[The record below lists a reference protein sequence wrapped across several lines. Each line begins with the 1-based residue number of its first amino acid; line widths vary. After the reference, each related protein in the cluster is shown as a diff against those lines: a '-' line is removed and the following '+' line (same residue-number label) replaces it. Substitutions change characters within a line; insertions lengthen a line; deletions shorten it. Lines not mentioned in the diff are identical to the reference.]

1 MEQLLSEYGPS
12 LGYFFLLLGS
22 FVEGETVVLTAG
34 FLSFKGYLS
43 LPWIIVIAF
52 TGSLVADQLL
62 FYVGR
67 YYGPGLIEKKPALK
81 EKSKR
86 IFALLH
92 RYNVGFILS
101 FRFIYGIRV
110 ASPLVIGAS
119 GISIRRF
126 TILNIIAAAIWAVL
140 SCLAG
145 YMIGYWFAD
154 AVDAII
160 AKIIQFEKMLIITAA
175 ALVFMSFVAF
185 KIRGYMKKKKVKSTI
200 DQSHD

>member
-1 MEQLLSEYGPS
+1 MEQLLSEYGPTI
-12 LGYFFLLLGS
+12 GYLFLLLGS

-34 FLSFKGYLS
+34 YLSFKGYLS
-43 LPWIIVIAF
+43 LPLIIVIAF
-52 TGSLVADQLL
+52 TGSLVADQIL

-67 YYGPGLIEKKPALK
+67 HYGPSLIDRKPMLK

-86 IFALLH
+86 IFELLH

-119 GISIRRF
+119 GISIKRF
-126 TILNIIAAAIWAVL
+126 TILNVIAAAIWAVL
-140 SCLAG
+140 SCIAG

-154 AVDAII
+154 TVDAII
-160 AKIIQFEKMLIITAA
+160 AKVIQLEKVILI
-175 ALVFMSFVAF
+175 SVAVLAF
-185 KIRGYMKKKKVKSTI
+185 LGLMAYKIRAYLRRKKSKI
-200 DQSHD
+200 ND

>member
-1 MEQLLSEYGPS
+1 MEQLLIEYGPT
-12 LGYFFLLLGS
+12 LGYIILLIGS

-34 FLSFKGYLS
+34 FLSYKGYLS
-43 LPWIIVIAF
+43 LPWIIVISF
-52 TGSLVADQLL
+52 LGSLIADQLL

-67 YYGPGLIEKKPALK
+67 YYGPGLIERKPALK

-86 IFALLH
+86 IFDLLH

-119 GISIRRF
+119 GISIKRF
-126 TILNIIAAAIWAVL
+126 TILNLIAAVIWATI
-140 SCLAG
+140 SCFAG

-160 AKIIQFEKMLIITAA
+160 AKVIKFEKMLIIGVGIL
-175 ALVFMSFVAF
+175 ALLAF
-185 KIRGYMKKKKVKSTI
+185 IGYKLRSYLLRKKSKIN
-200 DQSHD
+200 D

>member
-1 MEQLLSEYGPS
+1 MEQLLIEYGPT
-12 LGYFFLLLGS
+12 LGYIILLIGS

-34 FLSFKGYLS
+34 FLSYKGYLS
-43 LPWIIVIAF
+43 LPWIIVISF
-52 TGSLVADQLL
+52 LGSLIADQLL

-67 YYGPGLIEKKPALK
+67 YYGPGLIERKPALK

-86 IFALLH
+86 IFDLLH

-119 GISIRRF
+119 GISIKRF
-126 TILNIIAAAIWAVL
+126 TILNLIAAVIWATI
-140 SCLAG
+140 SCFAG

-160 AKIIQFEKMLIITAA
+160 AKVIKFEKMLII
-175 ALVFMSFVAF
+175 
-185 KIRGYMKKKKVKSTI
+185 G
-200 DQSHD
+200 

>member
-1 MEQLLSEYGPS
+1 MEQLLSEYGPT
-12 LGYFFLLLGS
+12 LGYVILLIGS

-34 FLSFKGYLS
+34 FLAYKGYLS
-43 LPWIIVIAF
+43 LTLIIIISF
-52 TGSLVADQLL
+52 LGSLIADQLL
-62 FYVGR
+62 FYIGR
-67 YYGPGLIEKKPALK
+67 YYGPGLIERKPALK

-86 IFALLH
+86 IFDLLH

-119 GISIRRF
+119 GISIKRF
-126 TILNIIAAAIWAVL
+126 TILNLIAAIIWATI
-140 SCLAG
+140 SCVAG

-160 AKIIQFEKMLIITAA
+160 AKIIKFEKMLIIGVGI
-175 ALVFMSFVAF
+175 LVVLAF
-185 KIRGYMKKKKVKSTI
+185 IGYKIRGYRLRKKSKI
-200 DQSHD
+200 ND

>member
-1 MEQLLSEYGPS
+1 LEQLLIEYGPT
-12 LGYFFLLLGS
+12 LGYIILLIGS

-34 FLSFKGYLS
+34 FLSYKGYLS
-43 LPWIIVIAF
+43 LPWIIVISF
-52 TGSLVADQLL
+52 LGSLIADQLL

-67 YYGPGLIEKKPALK
+67 YYGPGLIERKPALK

-86 IFALLH
+86 IFDLLH

-119 GISIRRF
+119 GISIKRF
-126 TILNIIAAAIWAVL
+126 TILNLIAAVIWATI
-140 SCLAG
+140 SCFAG

-160 AKIIQFEKMLIITAA
+160 AKVIKFEKMLIIGVGIL
-175 ALVFMSFVAF
+175 ALLAF
-185 KIRGYMKKKKVKSTI
+185 IGYKLRSYLLRKKSKIN
-200 DQSHD
+200 D

>member
-1 MEQLLSEYGPS
+1 MEQLLIEYGPT
-12 LGYFFLLLGS
+12 LGYIILLIGS

-34 FLSFKGYLS
+34 FLSYKGYLS
-43 LPWIIVIAF
+43 LPWIIVISF
-52 TGSLVADQLL
+52 LGSLIADQLL

-67 YYGPGLIEKKPALK
+67 YYGPGLIERKPALK

-86 IFALLH
+86 IFDLLH

-119 GISIRRF
+119 GISIKRF
-126 TILNIIAAAIWAVL
+126 TILNLIAAVIWATI
-140 SCLAG
+140 SCFAG

-160 AKIIQFEKMLIITAA
+160 AKVIKFEKMLIIGVGIL
-175 ALVFMSFVAF
+175 ALLAF
-185 KIRGYMKKKKVKSTI
+185 IGYKIRSYLLRKKSKI
-200 DQSHD
+200 ND

>member
-1 MEQLLSEYGPS
+1 MEQLLSEYGPA
-12 LGYFFLLLGS
+12 LGYIILLIGS

-34 FLSFKGYLS
+34 FLSYKGYLS
-43 LPWIIVIAF
+43 LTWIIIISF
-52 TGSLVADQLL
+52 LGSLIADQLL
-62 FYVGR
+62 FYIGR
-67 YYGPGLIEKKPALK
+67 YYGPGLIERKPALK

-86 IFALLH
+86 IFDLLH

-119 GISIRRF
+119 GISIKRF
-126 TILNIIAAAIWAVL
+126 TILNLIAAIIWATI
-140 SCLAG
+140 SCIAG

-160 AKIIQFEKMLIITAA
+160 AKIIKFEKMLIIGVGI
-175 ALVFMSFVAF
+175 LVLLAF
-185 KIRGYMKKKKVKSTI
+185 IGYKIRGYFVRKKSKI
-200 DQSHD
+200 ND

>member
-1 MEQLLSEYGPS
+1 MEQLLSEYGPT
-12 LGYFFLLLGS
+12 LGYVILLIGS

-34 FLSFKGYLS
+34 FLAYKGYLS
-43 LPWIIVIAF
+43 LTLIIIISF
-52 TGSLVADQLL
+52 LGSLIADQLL
-62 FYVGR
+62 FYIGR
-67 YYGPGLIEKKPALK
+67 YYGPGLIERKPALK

-86 IFALLH
+86 IFDLLH

-119 GISIRRF
+119 GISIKRF
-126 TILNIIAAAIWAVL
+126 TILNLIAAIIWATI
-140 SCLAG
+140 SCVAG

-160 AKIIQFEKMLIITAA
+160 AKIIKFEKMLIIGVGI
-175 ALVFMSFVAF
+175 LVVLAF
-185 KIRGYMKKKKVKSTI
+185 IGYKIRGYLVRKKSKI
-200 DQSHD
+200 ND

>member
-1 MEQLLSEYGPS
+1 MEQLLSEYGPTI
-12 LGYFFLLLGS
+12 GYLFLLLGS

-34 FLSFKGYLS
+34 YLSFKGYLS
-43 LPWIIVIAF
+43 LPLIIVIAF
-52 TGSLVADQLL
+52 TGSLVADQIL

-67 YYGPGLIEKKPALK
+67 HYGPSLIDRKPMLK

-86 IFALLH
+86 IFELLH

-119 GISIRRF
+119 GISIKRF
-126 TILNIIAAAIWAVL
+126 TILNVIAAAIWAVL
-140 SCLAG
+140 SCIAG

-154 AVDAII
+154 TVDAII
-160 AKIIQFEKMLIITAA
+160 AKVIQLEKVILISVAVLAFLGLTAY
-175 ALVFMSFVAF
+175 
-185 KIRGYMKKKKVKSTI
+185 KIRAYLRRKKSKI
-200 DQSHD
+200 ND